1 MDINLLKQTAE
12 LIKKLPT
19 EQQAEEYEKLVANV
33 IEAMQEKK
41 KVGRPK
47 KTETKT
53 EEKTETKL
61 QTIHKDID

>member
-1 MDINLLKQTAE
+1 MDLNLLKQTAE

-47 KTETKT
+47 KDKIEKTET
-53 EEKTETKL
+53 TETKL